1 MFERRDKSMNTQLLK
16 EAQIQ
21 LSEFLES
28 MEGIEILAYSL
39 ADEDK
44 PTKFL
49 VLEDGTPDG
58 LIGDF
63 MDYKELLNIREIKTN
78 DN

>member
-39 ADEDK
+39 ADEDN